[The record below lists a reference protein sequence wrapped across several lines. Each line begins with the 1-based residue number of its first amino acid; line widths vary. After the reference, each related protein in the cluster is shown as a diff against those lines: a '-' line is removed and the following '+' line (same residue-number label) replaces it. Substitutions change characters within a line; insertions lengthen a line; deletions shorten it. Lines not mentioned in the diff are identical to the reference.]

1 MTTDTDTGMVPDPQ
15 PEEPLTGTVH
25 APGTDLALTQADI
38 DVILAPATIS
48 LKEWLI
54 GITTEDDFPESDP
67 EAMALGMLAQI
78 LQAKSSEEAL
88 TAFQVDRAKA
98 MCGDTPGG
106 KSAVLEIRGARPLR
120 SDYAEG
126 SACYVVVD
134 AVRVADGEL
143 ARFTT
148 GSKAVQMV
156 ILKHIWEGWMPF
168 KAMLEIRSEKTK
180 KGFYPLNLVQ
190 GI

>member
-15 PEEPLTGTVH
+15 PEQELTGTVH
-25 APGTDLALTQADI
+25 PPGTSLALTQADI

-78 LQAKSSEEAL
+78 LQAKTSEEAL
-88 TAFQVDRAKA
+88 TAFQVDRAKT

-134 AVRVADGEL
+134 AVRAVDGEL

-156 ILKHIWEGWMPF
+156 ILKHVWEGWMPF
-168 KAMLEIRSEKTK
+168 HAMLEIRSEKTK